1 MTRERS
7 YLYTLRYTKG
17 TTPILSLDS
26 EHFSLAVATQSAQA
40 LDEVEERKSYLSS
53 Y

>member
-1 MTRERS
+1 MRDLTF
-7 YLYTLRYTKG
+7 LYFIGIKKK
-17 TTPILSLDS
+17 TPILSLDY